1 MNTIRILISI
11 FLVVLALAAV
21 AGFAWA
27 TNLEQPPLIG
37 GRIVLLI
44 GGLACL
50 FAVKVLWSET
60 AERAH

>member
-27 TNLEQPPLIG
+27 TNLEKPPLIG

-44 GGLACL
+44 GGIACL
-50 FAVKVLWSET
+50 GAVKVLWSET